1 MLDASRILA
10 FLQDELRQGKRAC
23 LVTVTGVTGASVR
36 NPGANMAV
44 SEDGHSI
51 GSLSGGC
58 IEQAVIAEALMAI
71 EAGAPRQLSYGAGS
85 PIIDIRLPCG
95 GRVDLLLTPLCE
107 KHSIDQLIARLESR
121 MPASLLLPVEGATL
135 GVEDGETGWYGEHF
149 RVRYFPPL
157 RLVVAGHGGTVGALV
172 RQASP
177 LGIDCHVV
185 TPDREVA
192 SDSKQGGATVRHLST
207 LNEPFGFELDR
218 WTAIAFFFHDHDWET
233 KLMAEALAS
242 PAFYIGA
249 MGSNKTHAE
258 RSELLASIGVEQDSI
273 ERIAAPIGLIP
284 SSRDPETLAL
294 SALAQIVDCYNAETG
309 AQFNPGQA

>member
-1 MLDASRILA
+1 M
-10 FLQDELRQGKRAC
+10 
-23 LVTVTGVTGASVR
+23 TVTGVTGASVR
-36 NPGANMAV
+36 NPGANMVV
-44 SEDGHSI
+44 SEDGRSI

-58 IEQAVIAEALMAI
+58 IEKAVITEALSTI
-71 EAGAPRQLSYGAGS
+71 EAGAPRQLTYGAGS

-95 GRVDLLLTPLCE
+95 GRVDLLLTPLSE
-107 KHSIDQLIARLESR
+107 KDVIDRLVKRLRSR
-121 MPASLLLPVEGATL
+121 IPASLLLPVESISLAIDD
-135 GVEDGETGWYGEHF
+135 DGETRWIGGCF

-157 RLVVAGHGGTVGALV
+157 RLVIAGHGGTVGALV

-192 SDSKQGGATVRHLST
+192 SDCEKGGATVRHLST
-207 LNEPFGFELDR
+207 LNEPFGLELDR

-242 PAFYIGA
+242 PAFYVGA

-258 RSELLASIGVEQDSI
+258 RASLLASMGVEQDAVK
-273 ERIAAPIGLIP
+273 RIAAPIGLIP

-294 SALAQIVDCYNAETG
+294 SSLVQIVDCYNAETG
-309 AQFNPGQA
+309 AQFNPAQA